1 MDLTPWPVALR
12 HGTFSLRPLRRSDRR
27 AWDEQRAANRDWL
40 TPWDAT
46 SPVPGGAPASFAQMV
61 RWHGRQGRAGT
72 AYTWGMALDED
83 APGRDR
89 LIGLLSLGG
98 IQYGSVMSGAIGYWI
113 DRREA
118 GRGLTPLAVA
128 MTVDWAFRGAGLHRV
143 EVNIRPENAA
153 SLRVVEK
160 LGLREEG
167 LRRDYLHVDGAWRDH
182 RSFAITAEE
191 VPEGLVTRWLA
202 SRGAGTGAVPRG

>member
-1 MDLTPWPVALR
+1 MSWPSIPWPASVR
-12 HGTFSLRPLRRSDRR
+12 HSTLTLRPLRRRDQRAWEEQRR
-27 AWDEQRAANRDWL
+27 ANEDWL

-46 SPVPGGAPASFAQMV
+46 SPVPGAGPTSFGQMV
-61 RWHGRQGRAGT
+61 RWHGRQGRAGSSF
-72 AYTWGMALDED
+72 TWGIALDED

-89 LIGLLSLGG
+89 LIGLLSLSGV
-98 IQYGSVMSGAIGYWI
+98 QYGSVLSGSIGYWI
-113 DRREA
+113 DRRHA
-118 GRGLTPLAVA
+118 GRGLTPTAVA
-128 MTVDWAFRGAGLHRV
+128 MAADWAFRELGLHRV

-182 RSFAITAEE
+182 RSFAITADE
-191 VPEGLVTRWLA
+191 VPEGLLARWL
-202 SRGAGTGAVPRG
+202 RTREGLTGR

>member
-1 MDLTPWPVALR
+1 MSWQSSPWPVALR
-12 HGTFSLRPLRRSDRR
+12 HDTLTLRPLRRRDER
-27 AWDEQRAANRDWL
+27 AWEEQRRTNARWL

-61 RWHGRQGRAGT
+61 RWQTRSARAGT
-72 AYTWGMALDED
+72 SFTWGVALDED

-89 LIGLLSLGG
+89 LIGLLSLSGV
-98 IQYGSVMSGAIGYWI
+98 QYGSVLSGSIGYWI

-118 GRGLTPLAVA
+118 GRGLTPTAVA
-128 MTVDWAFRGAGLHRV
+128 MAADWAFRDLGLHRV

-167 LRRDYLHVDGAWRDH
+167 LRRAFLHVDGDWRDH
-182 RSFAITAEE
+182 RSFAVTADE
-191 VPEGLVTRWLA
+191 VPEGLLHRWLTA
-202 SRGAGTGAVPRG
+202 RGRPPGR